1 MPPIPRAFTGPVTS
15 RNALGVS
22 PRTLGGVF
30 DVPVVFTA
38 FGSTTANPFNPGTT
52 VTLATVNLPAYTL
65 AEGSVARMRYA
76 GRVTWEAAPGD
87 AIFLRLEGVTGAAPI
102 LMGGGAPPGAGGAV
116 GMFAGEFELV
126 ALEPPSAASK
136 VAISAEFV
144 TIGVV
149 GSTSPVATTHQ
160 GVNGIGIGVLDTGGC
175 PTGIDIKI
183 NADMNNVGPVSSV
196 QRIELYLL
204 TFDLL
209 S

>member
-1 MPPIPRAFTGPVTS
+1 MPPIPRPFAGPVTS

-30 DVPVVFTA
+30 DVPVAFTS
-38 FGSTTANPFNPGTT
+38 FGTATANPFNPGDT

-65 AEGSVARMRYA
+65 AEGTVARLRYA
-76 GRVTWEAAPGD
+76 GKVLWNGAAINPVL
-87 AIFLRLEGVTGAAPI
+87 IRLDGITGGAPI
-102 LMGGGAPPGAGGAV
+102 LMGGGAPGAGDALFSGSADV
-116 GMFAGEFELV
+116 V

-136 VAISAEFV
+136 VAISAEYV
-144 TIGVV
+144 NIGAI
-149 GSTSPVATTHQ
+149 GTSSPIATTNQ
-160 GVNGIGIGVLDTGGC
+160 GGVGGFGIGVLDTGGC

-183 NADMNNVGPVSSV
+183 TAEQTPNNAVPSVVSIS
-196 QRIELYLL
+196 IYLL